1 AEQEVALGV
10 GDPGA
15 RVARALVHCGDR
27 GPRKHLALLVGDR
40 PGDRARDLLGV
51 RPVDP
56 ERQHER
62 GGCEAQEPSG
72 RHQALL
78 LKSFP
83 GTDRRKRAEAQ
94 RDRNRVD
101 QPLKTASDSLWDRF
115 YTQGCI
121 TAFTDVSIPKMRSSG
136 WTSRWTS

>member
-1 AEQEVALGV
+1 MSEVTSR
-10 GDPGA
+10 PF
-15 RVARALVHCGDR
+15 
-27 GPRKHLALLVGDR
+27 VGDR

-83 GTDRRKRAEAQ
+83 GTDRRKRPKPSAIATEWTNHS
-94 RDRNRVD
+94 RL
-101 QPLKTASDSLWDRF
+101 PLIPYGTDSILKAVSRPLLTCQ
-115 YTQGCI
+115 YRKCI
-121 TAFTDVSIPKMRSSG
+121 V
-136 WTSRWTS
+136 